1 MGKKT
6 VTQVEE
12 AQRDPSRMNP
22 RRNMPRHTVITLT
35 KIYIYIYKSNKKHT
49 WESPQDYQLTFFSR
63 NSAGQK
69 GLTLYKVIRD
79 FLMVQW
85 LRLTAFNVGG
95 QSWIPG
101 QGI

>member
-35 KIYIYIYKSNKKHT
+35 KIYIYIYKQQVTYKGIST
-49 WESPQDYQLTFFSR
+49 RLSADFFQ
-63 NSAGQK
+63 QK
-69 GLTLYKVIRD
+69 LCRPEGTD
-79 FLMVQW
+79 
-85 LRLTAFNVGG
+85 TT
-95 QSWIPG
+95 
-101 QGI
+101 

>member
-35 KIYIYIYKSNKKHT
+35 KKKNIYIYIHKSNK
-49 WESPQDYQLTFFSR
+49 
-63 NSAGQK
+63 
-69 GLTLYKVIRD
+69 
-79 FLMVQW
+79 
-85 LRLTAFNVGG
+85 
-95 QSWIPG
+95 
-101 QGI
+101 